1 MAESRQLDI
10 LKRLSAHLEGITPA
24 NGYDW
29 DMAGRVFRGRMF
41 YGDDDPLPMIAILEY
56 LSPDID
62 LQVAG
67 ENRVARQETWIVLV
81 QGFVQQHP
89 QNPTDDAYQL
99 KAAVERR
106 LSETIATKNGDPA
119 VPAAYM
125 LGLPKDGIVHI
136 AIGPGIVTVPREGPS
151 SAYAFFYLP
160 VGITR
165 AVELTD
171 PFVS

>member
-29 DMAGRVFRGRMF
+29 DMTGRVFRGRMF
-41 YGDDDPLPMIAILEY
+41 YGEDDPLPMIALLEY

-62 LQVAG
+62 LQTAA
-67 ENRVARQETWIVLV
+67 ENRVLRQETWIILV
-81 QGFVQQHP
+81 QGFVQQDP
-89 QNPTDDAYQL
+89 SNPTDPAYQL

-106 LSETIATKNGDPA
+106 LSETIATKNGDPS
-119 VPAAYM
+119 VPPAYM
-125 LGLPKDGIVHI
+125 LGLHKDGIVHI
-136 AIGPGIVTVPREGPS
+136 AIGPGIVSVPREGPA

-165 AVELTD
+165 AIDLTD